1 LKKTKFPLGITLGLI
16 FLVALAATATIYSFF
31 VTQDID
37 VSTEYQIYF
46 DGSGVEDTVLSNWS
60 ITNATSNNVYET
72 SHTIQLNDDAQTNY
86 TVSFVVTNDS
96 ELSVM
101 VLTTSG
107 DTGSAITDLLLDPG
121 VTETVYYYIQIK
133 DKVSGNDT
141 YAATIEVT

>member
-46 DGSGVEDTVLSNWS
+46 DGSGVEDTVLSNWT
-60 ITNATSNNVYET
+60 INNATSNNVYED
-72 SHTIQLNDDAQTNY
+72 SHTIELNNNSQFNY
-86 TVSFVVTNDS
+86 TVDFIITNDT
-96 ELSVM
+96 ELEVL

-107 DTGSAITDLLLDPG
+107 DTGSAITSLLLDPG
-121 VTETVYYYIQIK
+121 VQQTIYYYVRVL
-133 DKVSGNDT
+133 DKVSQGS
-141 YAATIEVT
+141 YSASIEVT